1 MSSKRRRFSGKLKA
15 KVALEA
21 LRGERTLQE
30 IASQHQVHPNQVGAW
45 KRQAMEGLVEVFSKG
60 AEHRRRDHES
70 EVRDLHAK
78 IGELI
83 VERDFFVARVRS
95 MSRSERRAMV
105 VRDHPALSLSRRCRL
120 LSIGR
125 SSLYYK
131 PKGESAETLVL
142 MRRIDELF
150 LKYPFYGA
158 RRMALH
164 LRREGVRIGRRR
176 AGRLMRLMGLQ
187 AIYRAPRTS
196 APHPEHRVYPYLL
209 RGLAIE
215 RPNHVWCADITYIP
229 VQRGFLYLVA
239 IMDWA
244 SRFVLAW
251 RLSNTL
257 DASFCTDTLD
267 EALARHGKPEIFN
280 TDQGSQFTSFA
291 FTGRLQAASV
301 RISMDGRGRC
311 MDNIFI
317 ERLWRSLK
325 YEAVYLHEI
334 ADGFQARRLIREWVR
349 FYNLERP
356 HAALDGRTPAE
367 AYRGDPP
374 VDMMDKPLRAL
385 PTSPQAQQQQEDRL
399 KGVLAA

>member
-1 MSSKRRRFSGKLKA
+1 MSSKRRRFSGELKA
-15 KVALEA
+15 KVALAA
-21 LRGERTLQE
+21 LRGDRTLQE

-60 AEHRRRDHES
+60 AERRVRDHES

-95 MSRSERRAMV
+95 MSRPERRAMI
-105 VRDHPALSLSRRCRL
+105 VRDHPALSLSRQCRL
-120 LSIGR
+120 LSLGR
-125 SSLYYK
+125 SSLYYT

-196 APHPEHRVYPYLL
+196 APHPERRIYPYLL

-229 VQRGFLYLVA
+229 VNRGFLYLVA

-244 SRFVLAW
+244 SRYVLAW

-257 DASFCTDTLD
+257 DASFCTDALD
-267 EALARHGKPEIFN
+267 EALARHGKPEIVN

-291 FTGRLQAASV
+291 FTGRLQAPGI

-311 MDNIFI
+311 MDNIFG
-317 ERLWRSLK
+317 S
-325 YEAVYLHEI
+325 
-334 ADGFQARRLIREWVR
+334 IRELYAFVIDC
-349 FYNLERP
+349 LERQEVG
-356 HAALDGRTPAE
+356 LWISRVSRCGFR
-367 AYRGDPP
+367 R
-374 VDMMDKPLRAL
+374 RA
-385 PTSPQAQQQQEDRL
+385 
-399 KGVLAA
+399 G

>member
-1 MSSKRRRFSGKLKA
+1 
-15 KVALEA
+15 
-21 LRGERTLQE
+21 
-30 IASQHQVHPNQVGAW
+30 
-45 KRQAMEGLVEVFSKG
+45 
-60 AEHRRRDHES
+60 
-70 EVRDLHAK
+70 
-78 IGELI
+78 
-83 VERDFFVARVRS
+83 
-95 MSRSERRAMV
+95 MV
-105 VRDHPALSLSRRCRL
+105 MREHPALSLSRQCRL

-125 SSLYYK
+125 SSLYYE
-131 PKGESAETLVL
+131 PKGESVETLAL

-176 AGRLMRLMGLQ
+176 AARLMRLMGLE

-196 APHPEHRVYPYLL
+196 APHPGHRVYPYLL

-215 RPNHVWCADITYIP
+215 RPDHVWCADITYIP

-244 SRFVLAW
+244 SRHVLAW

-257 DASFCTDTLD
+257 DAGFCTDTLE
-267 EALARHGKPEIFN
+267 EALARYGGPEIFN
-280 TDQGSQFTSFA
+280 TDQGSQFTSLA
-291 FTGRLQAASV
+291 FTGRLREAGI

-334 ADGFQARRLIREWVR
+334 ADGFAARRVIGEWIG
-349 FYNLERP
+349 FYNTRRP
-356 HAALDGRTPAE
+356 HSALGGRTPAE
-367 AYRGDPP
+367 AYRGDTP

-385 PTSPQAQQQQEDRL
+385 PTSPQAQQQQQEDRI
-399 KGVLAA
+399 KRILAA

>member
-1 MSSKRRRFSGKLKA
+1 M
-15 KVALEA
+15 
-21 LRGERTLQE
+21 
-30 IASQHQVHPNQVGAW
+30 I
-45 KRQAMEGLVEVFSKG
+45 
-60 AEHRRRDHES
+60 
-70 EVRDLHAK
+70 
-78 IGELI
+78 
-83 VERDFFVARVRS
+83 
-95 MSRSERRAMV
+95 
-105 VRDHPALSLSRRCRL
+105 VRDHPALSLSRQCRL
-120 LSIGR
+120 LSLGR
-125 SSLYYK
+125 SSLYYT
-131 PKGESAETLVL
+131 PKGESAETLSL
-142 MRRIDELF
+142 MRRIDGLF

-164 LRREGVRIGRRR
+164 LRREGVRVGRRR
-176 AGRLMRLMGLQ
+176 AARLMRLMGLQ

-215 RPNHVWCADITYIP
+215 RANHVWCADITYIP

-244 SRFVLAW
+244 SRYVLAW

-257 DASFCTDTLD
+257 DASFCTDALD
-267 EALARHGKPEIFN
+267 EALARHGKPEIVN

-291 FTGRLQAASV
+291 FTGRLQAAGI

-311 MDNIFI
+311 LDNIFI
-317 ERLWRSLK
+317 ERQWRSLK

-334 ADGFQARRLIREWVR
+334 ADGFQARRLIRDWVR
-349 FYNLERP
+349 FYNVERP

-385 PTSPQAQQQQEDRL
+385 PTSPQAQQQQKEDRS
-399 KGVLAA
+399 KGILAA